1 VDESAPAYV
10 LDTGSAY
17 SDRASTR
24 IPGQPVFTL
33 EPGFG
38 GKRQTDAYIGVCST
52 DPKKFTKW
60 ALANLGY
67 GCVARAAKI
76 ARRGPS
82 ASPGRPA
89 MAIEQCI
96 SRATALSQ
104 LR

>member
-1 VDESAPAYV
+1 MYV

-67 GCVARAAKI
+67 EL
-76 ARRGPS
+76 RGPRCQNCPPRS
-82 ASPGRPA
+82 LGL
-89 MAIEQCI
+89 
-96 SRATALSQ
+96 TG
-104 LR
+104 